1 MGTSE
6 NLLMYH
12 KMVTHL
18 FKMDNRMQRILTHSD
33 QRSTADFISSVRPEI
48 LCHEFIVS
56 IQSHDRQLI

>member
-18 FKMDNRMQRILTHSD
+18 FDNRMQRILTHSD
-33 QRSTADFISSVRPEI
+33 QWSTADFISSVRPEI